1 MKKKYKFDI
10 ATLTVLLLAF
20 AVILTVVIA
29 AAFVGNKGGSDKET
43 TPPELTFPDI
53 SDVPQRDNI
62 TVTHADNTL
71 EEIYEKDGIEYIYSF
86 ISYPFLEGGNPDAT
100 AKINDAIFAFAGERV
115 TIKSF
120 EKTNAED
127 AYNRSE
133 QDAVGFIEF
142 EFITR
147 AESVYVKDGYV
158 SIMFRRVRT
167 VGISEPKEDI
177 TTLCFDLISGDEA
190 DISGFM
196 NVDADTARSFILDIF
211 SQHIKINPKLYYN
224 DALET
229 LPDIVDLKS
238 FYLTENGVILYF
250 NPDIITPSVMGVRDF
265 TVPYDKTGH

>member
-1 MKKKYKFDI
+1 MKKKFKFDT
-10 ATLTVLLLAF
+10 ATLTVLLLVFTVILIAIIAAF
-20 AVILTVVIA
+20 AVE
-29 AAFVGNKGGSDKET
+29 NNSGSDKET
-43 TPPELTFPDI
+43 TPPELTFPNI

-62 TVTHADNTL
+62 TVTHAEKTL
-71 EEIYEKDGIEYIYSF
+71 EETYEKDGIEYIYSF

-100 AKINDAIFAFAGERV
+100 AEINDAIYAFVCERV
-115 TIKSF
+115 TIKTF
-120 EKTNAED
+120 EKENAEE
-127 AYNRSE
+127 AYIRSE
-133 QDAVGFIEF
+133 QDAMGFIEF

-147 AESVYVKDGYV
+147 AESVYIKDGYL

-167 VGISEPKEDI
+167 VGITEPREDI
-177 TTLCFDLISGDEA
+177 TTLCFDLINGDEV
-190 DISGFM
+190 DVSGFM
-196 NVDADTARSFILDIF
+196 NVGEGTARSFILDIF

-229 LPDIVDLKS
+229 LPDIIDLKS